1 MIKIETQ
8 LENDEIKLHIELDY
22 KLHYIRLFIKNL
34 RTNTF
39 IRNDDTDEIYKA
51 LKSFNFKEKEINKL
65 ITLRFGPS
73 INQCDYNIKLIYVR
87 DLRIRNRFIELFK
100 NNPSVSPNIIEI
112 KNIIT
117 KLDDN
122 IDFKTYL
129 KLNKNQQQ
137 EYNVSFDYQNLNSKR
152 TLLESFIFLIALFI
166 DYKNYITDLKFT
178 YKHINNNDPQITF
191 TLSSTDRLKNGQIL
205 VNTLQSIK
213 PNIILNTISFTDC
226 LDNNIFKNIDEK
238 IFVDKTIPLKDI
250 LETLKEPEYKLPYDY
265 CLNNDLQIKQKEI
278 IETVLNQIKQSNQY
292 NLTDEEKK
300 LLLLPL
306 DTTSKEPELKNYTLS
321 PNNQNKYDEKSI
333 KNKFY
338 TNKPKKV
345 GLNNILKLFNEIAT
359 QILSDEINNQYN

>member
-8 LENDEIKLHIELDY
+8 LENNEIKLHIELDY

-39 IRNDDTDEIYKA
+39 IGNDDTDEIYKA
-51 LKSFNFKEKEINKL
+51 LKSFNFKEEEINKL
-65 ITLRFGPS
+65 MTLRFGPS

-100 NNPSVSPNIIEI
+100 NNPSVSPSIIEI

-166 DYKNYITDLKFT
+166 DHKNHITDLKFK
-178 YKHINNNDPQITF
+178 YNHINNNDPEITL
-191 TLSSTDRLKNGQIL
+191 TLSSIDRLKNGQIL
-205 VNTLQSIK
+205 VDTLQSIK

-226 LDNNIFKNIDEK
+226 INNNIFKNIDEN

-250 LETLKEPEYKLPYDY
+250 LETLNKPKYRLPYDY
-265 CLNNDLQIKQKEI
+265 HLNIDVYAKQNEI
-278 IETVLNQIKQSNQY
+278 IKNILNQIKQTNQY
-292 NLTDEEKK
+292 NLTEEEKQ
-300 LLLLPL
+300 LLLLPF
-306 DTTSKEPELKNYTLS
+306 TTKSKKSQLENYNRS
-321 PNNQNKYDEKSI
+321 SKPKCDYDEETI

-359 QILSDEINNQYN
+359 QMLLDETNDQ

>member
-1 MIKIETQ
+1 MIKIEAQ
-8 LENDEIKLHIELDY
+8 LENDEIELDI
-22 KLHYIRLFIKNL
+22 KLDYNLYYAHVRIKNI

-39 IRNDDTDEIYKA
+39 IETDNTDEIYKA
-51 LKSFNFKEKEINKL
+51 LKSFNFKETEINKL
-65 ITLRFGPS
+65 MTIQIKP
-73 INQCDYNIKLIYVR
+73 DMKLIYSSN
-87 DLRIRNRFIELFK
+87 LKIHNK
-100 NNPSVSPNIIEI
+100 PI
-112 KNIIT
+112 KSLGNIIT
-117 KLDDN
+117 DSDDN
-122 IDFKTYL
+122 IYL
-129 KLNKNQQQ
+129 KTFLKPNNNQQQ
-137 EYNVSFDYQNLNSKR
+137 RFITPIDYKNSKR
-152 TLLESFIFLIALFI
+152 ALLEVFIFLIALFI

-178 YKHINNNDPQITF
+178 YKHINNNDPRITF

-213 PNIILNTISFTDC
+213 PNIILNTISFNDC

-292 NLTDEEKK
+292 NLTDEEKQ

-321 PNNQNKYDEKSI
+321 PNNQNKYDEESI